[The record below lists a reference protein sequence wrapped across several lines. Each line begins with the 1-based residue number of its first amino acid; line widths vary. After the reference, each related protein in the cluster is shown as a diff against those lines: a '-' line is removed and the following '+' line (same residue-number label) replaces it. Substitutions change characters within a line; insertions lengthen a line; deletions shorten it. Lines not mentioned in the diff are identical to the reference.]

1 VHGYSRRS
9 AKPSAVLPGMSEAG
23 PHAFP
28 EDLALE
34 LGEDGQQSGHRTP
47 RGCSQVQRL
56 GQQYEANAEM
66 FKFL

>member
-1 VHGYSRRS
+1 
-9 AKPSAVLPGMSEAG
+9 MSEAC